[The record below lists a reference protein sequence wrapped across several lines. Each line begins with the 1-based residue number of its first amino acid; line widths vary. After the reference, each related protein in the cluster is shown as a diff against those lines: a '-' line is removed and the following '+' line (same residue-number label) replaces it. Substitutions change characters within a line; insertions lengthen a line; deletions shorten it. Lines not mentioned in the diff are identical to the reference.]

1 MVSPSI
7 ATHGPVV
14 CHPLWVFFGCLV
26 IHSPPHRRP
35 REWVYPCSTRRN
47 EDKVSEPPWQ
57 RWAERYIVYIYIRVC
72 VRAREGMHV
81 HVQGSTFTTWAELRA
96 QECWLVV
103 VWWWRWAWGWHISAN
118 NHITH
123 KDPHSN
129 FLINSRRPPPP
140 TGTALGAAVQQTVF
154 RSRRAKIL
162 CFFYED
168 VYSKPYWLW
177 VLLLE
182 TSLKLNTYI
191 KAGKDWQ
198 LDRILE

>member
-57 RWAERYIVYIYIRVC
+57 RWAERYIVYIYICVC
-72 VRAREGMHV
+72 ARAREGMHV

-96 QECWLVV
+96 QECWLVVVV

-162 CFFYED
+162 CFF
-168 VYSKPYWLW
+168 LW
-177 VLLLE
+177 GCLLK
-182 TSLKLNTYI
+182 T
-191 KAGKDWQ
+191 
-198 LDRILE
+198 ILTVSFTFGNLS

>member
-1 MVSPSI
+1 MGLWSATRSESFLAVLLSTPLLTVDLVNEFTLVPLEETKIRYPSL
-7 ATHGPVV
+7 HGNAGLSGIL
-14 CHPLWVFFGCLV
+14 C
-26 IHSPPHRRP
+26 I
-35 REWVYPCSTRRN
+35 
-47 EDKVSEPPWQ
+47 
-57 RWAERYIVYIYIRVC
+57 YIYVCVC

-96 QECWLVV
+96 QECWLVVVV

-162 CFFYED
+162 CFFFMRMFTQNHTDCEFYFW
-168 VYSKPYWLW
+168 KP
-177 VLLLE
+177 LLNW
-182 TSLKLNTYI
+182 THILK
-191 KAGKDWQ
+191 Q
-198 LDRILE
+198 VRIDS